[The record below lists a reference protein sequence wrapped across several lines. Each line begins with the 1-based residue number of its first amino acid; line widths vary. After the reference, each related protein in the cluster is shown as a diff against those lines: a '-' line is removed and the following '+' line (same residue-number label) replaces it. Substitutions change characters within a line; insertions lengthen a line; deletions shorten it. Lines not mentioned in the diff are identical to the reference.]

1 MLTVVT
7 LGLTLAFTVAPIAEA
22 AQWARRERCFIATD
36 GTTHFKGACKVGDR
50 KNGETHVVTINRK
63 PQLSAVIRRSEIS
76 VWNGPEGDNHLH
88 SYLGVMA
95 RKGHCW
101 ETLPRPSNAT
111 KEDDGGLINGGL
123 FVAKY
128 KPHAVVCAR

>member
-1 MLTVVT
+1 MLAVVA
-7 LGLTLAFTVAPIAEA
+7 LGLTLAFTTAPIAES

-95 RKGHCW
+95 RKGAVLGDSA
-101 ETLPRPSNAT
+101 EAL
-111 KEDDGGLINGGL
+111 EGDEGG
-123 FVAKY
+123 
-128 KPHAVVCAR
+128 